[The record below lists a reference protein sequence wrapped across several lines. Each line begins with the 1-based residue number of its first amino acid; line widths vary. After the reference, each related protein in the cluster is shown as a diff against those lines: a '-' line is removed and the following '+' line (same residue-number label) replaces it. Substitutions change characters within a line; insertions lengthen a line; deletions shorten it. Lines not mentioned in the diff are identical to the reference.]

1 MRKLIRN
8 ILENIARAIGD
19 ITFLSWNE
27 RNITVNWNYEVGTVK
42 VTLSTSHFYTQII
55 QRRKSLES
63 SRSMNHINNSSDIEK
78 WKTCW
83 SRIQSIDYRLTMN

>member
-42 VTLSTSHFYTQII
+42 VTSSTSHFYTQII
-55 QRRKSLES
+55 QRRKSFES
-63 SRSMNHINNSSDIEK
+63 SRSMNHMNNSSYIEK
-78 WKTCW
+78 
-83 SRIQSIDYRLTMN
+83 